1 MPATRTTYGLAPAQ
15 VHCRLD
21 VALREDECA
30 GFVSARVRDQR
41 ARADRREPLGEEVAL
56 RVGERTLSF
65 SWGHPWQLGTAAYW
79 AEQTRR
85 RPQVESYALGATLA
99 EELGA
104 CMLGGYGIPAAVGI
118 AAYDAVRTAGLLE
131 ATPTADAI
139 EAVLRTPLSV
149 PGRARPVRY
158 RFAAQRAHRLAGAL
172 AILRAGEPP
181 REPLDLRDWLLSLPG
196 VGPKTASWVVRNHCG
211 CGRVAIVDV
220 HVHRAGLAA
229 GFFARDWR
237 LPRDY
242 RRFETAFCQ
251 VAERAGVSAAALDAC
266 VWDQLQAL
274 GPAGALL
281 LAR

>member
-1 MPATRTTYGLAPAQ
+1 MPAITTSYGLAPARGRP
-15 VHCRLD
+15 RLD
-21 VALREDECA
+21 ASVREAERA
-30 GFVSARVRDQR
+30 GFVLARVSDQR
-41 ARADRREPLGEEVAL
+41 PRPEPDEPLGQRVTL
-56 RVGERTLSF
+56 TVGEETLSF
-65 SWGHPWQLGTAAYW
+65 SWGQPWQLGTAAYW

-104 CMLGGYGIPAAVGI
+104 CILGGYGIPAAVGI
-118 AAYDAVRTAGLLE
+118 AAYEAVRVAGLLE
-131 ATPTADAI
+131 GTPTAEAI
-139 EAVLRTPLSV
+139 EALLLTPLSV

-158 RFAAQRAHRLAGAL
+158 RFASQRAERVASAL
-172 AILRAGEPP
+172 AMLRASEPP
-181 REPLDLRDWLLSLPG
+181 EEPLALRDWLLCLPG

-211 CGRVAIVDV
+211 CRRVAIVDI

-229 GFFARDWR
+229 GFFARGWK

-242 RRFETAFCQ
+242 RRFEAAFCQ
-251 VAERAGVSAAALDAC
+251 VAGHAGVSAAALDAC

-274 GPAGALL
+274 GSAGTLL